1 MYKYRYIT
9 ARGKDAKKQQQLL
22 PSTDPSS
29 VSASAPVSVSKVA
42 KEQPRKSHGS
52 VIIPSSLLKDDEFG
66 EIIHEG
72 SNACYKYRDLANV
85 PEKDLDDQSQE
96 SPPAA
101 GRTRGST
108 ESIRVQKFPLKL
120 YAILAQKEFQEI
132 ISWMPHGRSWRV
144 HKPSLFETR
153 VMPLF
158 FEYSNYHSF
167 NRLINAWS
175 FRRVTS
181 GIDRGSYYHELFL
194 RGKPYL
200 HKFMRRLPKAH
211 KKLPMRKEDEPNF
224 DAIDKK
230 SPLPSSSAGVDNDAV
245 DDGLFRSERNQSMRS
260 NANDNTTNNTNTNA
274 DRTTLP
280 QAIDSRSVT
289 GFTPRDLGAMNS
301 IVGATRLG
309 LGTTSSMG
317 YGTIGY
323 ETRMGVIGMNTS
335 PTTRGGRLD
344 IEAAMSLRGM
354 LTNSGLRHVGGR
366 PGDSSRVLDHFNRD
380 FPRLDQLYQE
390 ITSRI
395 KPNEER

>member
-29 VSASAPVSVSKVA
+29 VSASVSVSKVA
-42 KEQPRKSHGS
+42 KERPRKSHGS

>member
-1 MYKYRYIT
+1 
-9 ARGKDAKKQQQLL
+9 
-22 PSTDPSS
+22 
-29 VSASAPVSVSKVA
+29 
-42 KEQPRKSHGS
+42 
-52 VIIPSSLLKDDEFG
+52 
-66 EIIHEG
+66 
-72 SNACYKYRDLANV
+72 
-85 PEKDLDDQSQE
+85 
-96 SPPAA
+96 
-101 GRTRGST
+101 
-108 ESIRVQKFPLKL
+108 
-120 YAILAQKEFQEI
+120 
-132 ISWMPHGRSWRV
+132 
-144 HKPSLFETR
+144 
-153 VMPLF
+153 MPLF

-175 FRRVTS
+175 FRRITS

-230 SPLPSSSAGVDNDAV
+230 NPLPSSSAGVDDDAV

-260 NANDNTTNNTNTNA
+260 NGNDNTNNNTNTNA
-274 DRTTLP
+274 DRIFSPQSSSVASFSVSGLVDIGSPTLP

-289 GFTPRDLGAMNS
+289 GFTPMDLGAMNS

-317 YGTIGY
+317 YDSTIGY

-395 KPNEER
+395 KPNEEK

>member
-29 VSASAPVSVSKVA
+29 VSASAPVSVSKGA

-85 PEKDLDDQSQE
+85 PEKDLDDQSE
-96 SPPAA
+96 KSLPAA

-181 GIDRGSYYHELFL
+181 GIDRGSYYHEV
-194 RGKPYL
+194 
-200 HKFMRRLPKAH
+200 
-211 KKLPMRKEDEPNF
+211 
-224 DAIDKK
+224 
-230 SPLPSSSAGVDNDAV
+230 S
-245 DDGLFRSERNQSMRS
+245 
-260 NANDNTTNNTNTNA
+260 
-274 DRTTLP
+274 
-280 QAIDSRSVT
+280 
-289 GFTPRDLGAMNS
+289 TPRLVLGW
-301 IVGATRLG
+301 LK
-309 LGTTSSMG
+309 
-317 YGTIGY
+317 
-323 ETRMGVIGMNTS
+323 
-335 PTTRGGRLD
+335 GR
-344 IEAAMSLRGM
+344 
-354 LTNSGLRHVGGR
+354 
-366 PGDSSRVLDHFNRD
+366 
-380 FPRLDQLYQE
+380 
-390 ITSRI
+390 RI
-395 KPNEER
+395 CCI

>member
-1 MYKYRYIT
+1 
-9 ARGKDAKKQQQLL
+9 
-22 PSTDPSS
+22 
-29 VSASAPVSVSKVA
+29 
-42 KEQPRKSHGS
+42 
-52 VIIPSSLLKDDEFG
+52 
-66 EIIHEG
+66 
-72 SNACYKYRDLANV
+72 
-85 PEKDLDDQSQE
+85 
-96 SPPAA
+96 
-101 GRTRGST
+101 
-108 ESIRVQKFPLKL
+108 
-120 YAILAQKEFQEI
+120 
-132 ISWMPHGRSWRV
+132 
-144 HKPSLFETR
+144 
-153 VMPLF
+153 
-158 FEYSNYHSF
+158 
-167 NRLINAWS
+167 
-175 FRRVTS
+175 
-181 GIDRGSYYHELFL
+181 
-194 RGKPYL
+194 
-200 HKFMRRLPKAH
+200 MRRLPKAH

-274 DRTTLP
+274 DRIFSPQSSSLASFSVSGLVDIGSTLP